1 MSLAFPR
8 CFWTLLRQI
17 SFQQK
22 REFGNTTE
30 RAYLYREKESFIGSG
45 LFIEIWL
52 VNEQNEEA
60 HVRKQLNPYLWPYVK
75 IRRLLLFYCVI
86 MTKPIMVHVD
96 LKDRKGFSFSSH
108 NIERRSLIQ
117 LTFPTK
123 HWTRAYCP
131 NEKHWAE
138 LFPKD
143 SLKWGKIPQ
152 FFQPSRW
159 VDLKALHDTWRY
171 LKEILI
177 PIYKLGYLKS
187 SSLFLSSEVRGKQ
200 VEKTIIATG
209 CILLV

>member
-8 CFWTLLRQI
+8 CCWTLLRQI

-30 RAYLYREKESFIGSG
+30 RAYLYRERESFIGSG
-45 LFIEIWL
+45 LLIEIWL

-96 LKDRKGFSFSSH
+96 LKDRKSFSFSSH
-108 NIERRSLIQ
+108 NIEGRSLIQ

-138 LFPKD
+138 LFPTD

-152 FFQPSRW
+152 FFQPRRW
-159 VDLKALHDTWRY
+159 VDLKALHHTWR
-171 LKEILI
+171 
-177 PIYKLGYLKS
+177 
-187 SSLFLSSEVRGKQ
+187 LS
-200 VEKTIIATG
+200 
-209 CILLV
+209 

>member
-8 CFWTLLRQI
+8 CCWSLLRQI

-45 LFIEIWL
+45 LLIEIWL

-131 NEKHWAE
+131 NEKHWAD
-138 LFPKD
+138 LFPRIVWNEVKFL
-143 SLKWGKIPQ
+143 SFSNQVGEII
-152 FFQPSRW
+152 SRLYMTLD
-159 VDLKALHDTWRY
+159 VY

-187 SSLFLSSEVRGKQ
+187 SSLFLSSEVRGMQ

-209 CILLV
+209 CILFV